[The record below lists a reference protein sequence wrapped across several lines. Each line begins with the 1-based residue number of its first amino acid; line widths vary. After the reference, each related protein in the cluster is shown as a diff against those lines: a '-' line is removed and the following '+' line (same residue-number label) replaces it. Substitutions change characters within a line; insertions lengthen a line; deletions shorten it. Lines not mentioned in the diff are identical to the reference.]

1 MSASTLL
8 GWALEL
14 IAAGSVAT
22 FLIADSLPV
31 IADVAASSPTQEHGP
46 DSRQLGGSTHLT
58 I

>member
-22 FLIADSLPV
+22 FLIADSIPA
-31 IADVAASSPTQEHGP
+31 IADEPVSGTAQDAGP

-58 I
+58 T

>member
-14 IAAGSVAT
+14 IAAGSDAT
-22 FLIADSLPV
+22 FLIADSIPA
-31 IADVAASSPTQEHGP
+31 IADEPASDPAQNAGP
-46 DSRQLGGSTHLT
+46 DSRQLGGTTHLT